1 MIAAIK
7 PSANE
12 RDNSMALDHLQNSG
26 LTRAATDLLAD
37 LAELV
42 QKELQLAKTEISE
55 KITSRLRA
63 SAWMVVA
70 GILGMIAALLVVQAA
85 VFALASFGLALY
97 WSCLLV
103 AAVLIAMAAATFFH
117 GRSLTEEDLL
127 PSRTARQIT
136 QDIKTAKEQLT

>member
-1 MIAAIK
+1 MN
-7 PSANE
+7 PSAAE

-26 LTRAATDLLAD
+26 LARAATDLLAD

-42 QKELQLAKTEISE
+42 QKELQLAKTEITE

-85 VFALASFGLALY
+85 VFALASFGLALH

-103 AAVLIAMAAATFFH
+103 AAILIAVAAAAFFH
-117 GRSLTEEDLL
+117 GRSLTDDELL
-127 PSRTARQIT
+127 PSRTARQVA
-136 QDIKTAKEQLT
+136 QD